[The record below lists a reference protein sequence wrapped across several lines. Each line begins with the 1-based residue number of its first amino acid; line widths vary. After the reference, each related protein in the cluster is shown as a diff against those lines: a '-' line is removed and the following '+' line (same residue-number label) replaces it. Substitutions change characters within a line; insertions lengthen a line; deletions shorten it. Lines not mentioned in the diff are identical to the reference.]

1 MNKLISF
8 NESEK
13 YFKIKS
19 LVENLPNILVE
30 LDDENITYQID
41 PTNDIRVK
49 LASMGKDGYFSIM
62 ITKLEY
68 KKDSYEI
75 INDNIS
81 MVIDYLDN
89 SGFDTKIQIKRYNKI
104 IDDISYDEV
113 SKLLNNKVEIG
124 WIKLEFIMR
133 GVRMWLNNVYESL
146 PRENSVKQLERI
158 MKLSSKTDIG
168 NRISDMNK
176 EGANIEYIQNPIDN
190 GIESFED
197 YEKNKKVKHKTHIKQ
212 FNESLSNNLLEFCKY
227 NLAFLLDDGFEIDL
241 YTYNGIEISKDH
253 GFYWDEI
260 KDEFIPFFEMLNE
273 KYDLVKFNR
282 GGEDSVISFDD
293 GGGADHYSYE
303 NVINDE
309 IGDDMLLLKIS
320 FRAE

>member
-1 MNKLISF
+1 MNKIIRF
-8 NESEK
+8 DESEK
-13 YFKIKS
+13 FLKIKN
-19 LVENLPNILVE
+19 LVENVEFMLVE
-30 LDDENITYQID
+30 LKDDGIKVLMY
-41 PTNDIRVK
+41 PSNDIQVK
-49 LASMGKDGYFSIM
+49 FISLGKDGYFGIKVLTDLKDRKDIYPLLFDTVDV
-62 ITKLEY
+62 ITEY
-68 KKDSYEI
+68 LSE
-75 INDNIS
+75 N
-81 MVIDYLDN
+81 
-89 SGFDTKIQIKRYNKI
+89 GFDTNLNIKIQKRNFSEKYISRLSDLESTDKI
-104 IDDISYDEV
+104 LYFDMGFLMKD
-113 SKLLNNKVEIG
+113 KP
-124 WIKLEFIMR
+124 
-133 GVRMWLNNVYESL
+133 VYESL

-273 KYDLVKFNR
+273 KYYLVKFNR